1 MSCWPVTL
9 MISQATG
16 NYKGVR
22 LASEQELYSHK
33 LILASSFVFQLPP
46 PHSSPGAQQNVYCDF
61 GSKNTTEKLARSIC
75 ITKHSLKLDKANC
88 LAFFPPRCKIC
99 ITCLLFLSDFNISNF
114 LPYQFF
120 SPALFPEQVT
130 AIHVLQLSSNVAV
143 CPSGMWV
150 HLPNFYLVTT
160 ILVL

>member
-61 GSKNTTEKLARSIC
+61 GSKNTTEKLARSVC

-120 SPALFPEQVT
+120 F
-130 AIHVLQLSSNVAV
+130 QLSSLSRSQQSMSFSWVAMLLFAPLE
-143 CPSGMWV
+143 CEFTCLIS
-150 HLPNFYLVTT
+150 
-160 ILVL
+160 I